1 LAAGLG
7 EGDGQERVMASL
19 FQRLD
24 EEEAIVRGELDAL
37 REKMA
42 AGEER
47 LARLTI
53 TRETARQLLGEDHE
67 HPDPAAA
74 EPVPAAGG
82 SGPPEL
88 VSPPGLAELEA
99 KLAALEP
106 LLADRPVSSR
116 PADPAPPA
124 LPGPG
129 RVEWAVGME
138 RIVAV
143 LATSGRLMRTR
154 EIAAAIGED
163 ASLPTR
169 VETTRSRLKR
179 LVKQGKVVEKKP
191 GYFRIAPAARVAGE
205 APGTG

>member
-1 LAAGLG
+1 MRL
-7 EGDGQERVMASL
+7 MASL

-37 REKMA
+37 REKVA
-42 AGEER
+42 AAEER

-53 TRETARQLLGEDHE
+53 TRETAGQLLGEE
-67 HPDPAAA
+67 GERPGPIAPAVDPTAAA
-74 EPVPAAGG
+74 TLAA
-82 SGPPEL
+82 SALPSL
-88 VSPPGLAELEA
+88 PGLAELEA
-99 KLAALEP
+99 KFAALEP
-106 LLADRPVSSR
+106 LLAPRSESS
-116 PADPAPPA
+116 PAAVA
-124 LPGPG
+124 LVVADGPQ

-154 EIAAAIGED
+154 QIAAAIGED
-163 ASLPTR
+163 VSQVTR

-179 LVKQGKVVEKKP
+179 LVKQGKVIERKP
-191 GYFRIAPAARVAGE
+191 GYFRIAPAPRPAEE

>member
-1 LAAGLG
+1 
-7 EGDGQERVMASL
+7 MASL

-53 TRETARQLLGEDHE
+53 TRETARQLLGDDHE
-67 HPDPAAA
+67 HSAPAPVA
-74 EPVPAAGG
+74 ESVPAAGG
-82 SGPPEL
+82 SGPAEL
-88 VSPPGLAELEA
+88 VAPPGLAELEA

-106 LLADRPVSSR
+106 LFADRP
-116 PADPAPPA
+116 PAAAPTTAASVPA
-124 LPGPG
+124 GPG

-143 LATSGRLMRTR
+143 LATSGRVMRTR

-163 ASLPTR
+163 ASLATR

-179 LVKQGKVVEKKP
+179 LVKQGKVVERKP
-191 GYFRIAPAARVAGE
+191 GYFRIAPAARMAGE
-205 APGTG
+205 APGTE

>member
-1 LAAGLG
+1 
-7 EGDGQERVMASL
+7 MASL

-53 TRETARQLLGEDHE
+53 TRETARQLLGDDHE
-67 HPDPAAA
+67 HSGPTPAAPA
-74 EPVPAAGG
+74 AAGG
-82 SGPPEL
+82 SGT
-88 VSPPGLAELEA
+88 AEQVPVDQFAQLEA

-106 LLADRPVSSR
+106 LFADRP
-116 PADPAPPA
+116 PAAAPTTAARSA

-143 LATSGRLMRTR
+143 LATSGRVMRTR

-179 LVKQGKVVEKKP
+179 LVKQGKVVERKP
-191 GYFRIAPAARVAGE
+191 GYFRIAPAARVVGE